1 MKKNPASKYIRSW
14 NLCLELDLAITFWVV
29 LLMMSF
35 EDLILIFY
43 MWVPKKAIVGAM
55 KKMIE
60 FKQHFATTFIHLTKT
75 NMVLV
80 YRSTFCILGRACSSL
95 VKIKM

>member
-43 MWVPKKAIVGAM
+43 KWVPKK
-55 KKMIE
+55 
-60 FKQHFATTFIHLTKT
+60 Q
-75 NMVLV
+75 
-80 YRSTFCILGRACSSL
+80 
-95 VKIKM
+95 